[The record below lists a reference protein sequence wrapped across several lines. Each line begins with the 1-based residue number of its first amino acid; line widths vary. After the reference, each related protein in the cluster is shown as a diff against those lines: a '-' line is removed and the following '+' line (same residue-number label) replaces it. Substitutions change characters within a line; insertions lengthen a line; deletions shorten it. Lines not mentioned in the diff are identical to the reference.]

1 MAIGYESIYL
11 DESKCTGCTTCT
23 QRCPVE
29 AIRVRNGK
37 ATILRDRCVDCGEC
51 IRVCPR
57 HAMRGRVDTLDEV
70 LGKYKHT
77 VALPASALYGQFP
90 GITDRKPIHSALRKI
105 GFDSIFEVSAAS
117 EAASA
122 LIRQLLESEDIPL
135 PVITTACPVVLR
147 IVRIRFH
154 SLLPHLLTCRS
165 PMEIAARWS
174 KRLVA
179 KKTGLNPEDIG
190 CIYISPCPAKCTS
203 AKAPLNTPHT
213 ATGGVVS
220 ISEVVPRITR
230 VLKDPDLEPIKPL
243 AEAGAQG
250 IGWAMSGGQSA
261 AVMEPNYL
269 AASGIENV
277 IRILEA
283 LEDGKLSNVKLVEL
297 NACYPG
303 CVGGVLTVENPFI
316 AKARI
321 QQIMRVAG
329 PVFPADE
336 FPADDLFWERKP
348 TASTVMQ
355 LDEDLEIAMEKIA
368 RIRSLTQQ
376 FQGIDCGACGSPSCR
391 ALAEDIVAGRAD
403 AGMCVFKRIPTE

>member
-51 IRVCPR
+51 IRVCPQ

-70 LGKYKHT
+70 LGKYKYT
-77 VALPASALYGQFP
+77 VALPAAALYGQFP
-90 GITDRKPIHSALRKI
+90 GITDRKPILSALRKI
-105 GFDSIFEVSAAS
+105 GFDNTFEVSAAS

-122 LIRQLLESEDIPL
+122 LIRKMLASGDIPT

-179 KKTGLNPEDIG
+179 KQTGLAPEDIG
-190 CIYISPCPAKCTS
+190 CVYISPCPAKCTS
-203 AKAPLNTPHT
+203 AKAPLNTPQT
-213 ATGGVVS
+213 ATTGVVS
-220 ISEVVPRITR
+220 ISEVVPRLSR
-230 VLKDPDLEPIKPL
+230 VMKDPDPNPLEPL

-250 IGWAMSGGQSA
+250 IGWSMSGGQSA

-321 QQIMRVAG
+321 QQIMRNSG
-329 PVFPADE
+329 PVLPADE

-348 TASTVMQ
+348 TPSSVMQ
-355 LDEDLEIAMEKIA
+355 LDGDMASAMDKMEKI
-368 RIRSLTQQ
+368 RILTQQ
-376 FQGIDCGACGSPSCR
+376 FHGIDCGACGSPSCR

-403 AGMCVFKRIPTE
+403 AAMCIFKRIPEK

>member
-1 MAIGYESIYL
+1 MAPGYESIYL
-11 DESKCTGCTTCT
+11 DADKCTGCTTCT

-37 ATILRDRCVDCGEC
+37 ATIMRERCVDCGEC
-51 IRVCPR
+51 IRVCPQ

-70 LGKYKHT
+70 MGKHKYT
-77 VALPASALYGQFP
+77 VALPAAALYGQFP

-105 GFDSIFEVSAAS
+105 GFDNIFEVSAAS

-122 LIRQLLESEDIPL
+122 LIRRLLVSGDIPH
-135 PVITTACPVVLR
+135 PVITTACPVILR

-179 KKTGLNPEDIG
+179 KKTGLAPEDIG
-190 CIYISPCPAKCTS
+190 CVYISPCPAKCTS
-203 AKAPLNTPHT
+203 AKAPLNTPET
-213 ATGGVVS
+213 ATTGVVS
-220 ISEVVPRITR
+220 ISEVVPRLSR
-230 VLKDPDLEPIKPL
+230 VMKDPDPEPVEPL

-250 IGWAMSGGQSA
+250 LRWALSGGQSD

-283 LEDGKLSNVKLVEL
+283 LEDGKLSNVALVEL

-316 AKARI
+316 AKARL
-321 QQIMRVAG
+321 QQIIRSSG
-329 PVFPADE
+329 PVLPADE

-348 TASTVMQ
+348 TPSTVMQ
-355 LDEDLEIAMEKIA
+355 LDPDMVVAMEKLEQ
-368 RIRSLTQQ
+368 IRSLTQQ

-403 AGMCVFKRIPTE
+403 AGMCVFKHIHE